1 MNSEVISKFHK
12 PAAAGFTLI
21 EALVAMVVLTIVVSA
36 ALESQITSIKMERA
50 VSASHAVRFEI
61 DRILVQTCLG
71 HTETNITEAGVT
83 DCNIFWKPV
92 RIEICNET
100 CQTFPPAAQGLSEG
114 ISADMVRWE
123 IVPKERPSFRT
134 AVFTHRVLQ

>member
-12 PAAAGFTLI
+12 PAADGFTLI

-36 ALESQITSIKMERA
+36 ALESQIMSIKMERA
-50 VSASHAVRFEI
+50 VSASHAVCFAI

-71 HTETNITEAGVT
+71 YTETNITETGAT

-92 RIEICNET
+92 RIEIRNEPY
-100 CQTFPPAAQGLSEG
+100 QTFPPAA
-114 ISADMVRWE
+114 
-123 IVPKERPSFRT
+123 P
-134 AVFTHRVLQ
+134 